1 MSGSRAQARE
11 CLRAHTHKPA
21 RARLCAFAIARH
33 TQASGERASRAARVR
48 WRGCAPARASPSHSP
63 PPAPLASF
71 ACLCPLARLCAQATS
86 AEGKVA
92 FVTPPPGAKVGERI
106 SFPGFEGEA
115 AAPSRVDKKKL
126 FELVAP
132 QLAVAEGGVAAW
144 NGVPFMTSAGPCT
157 VESIPAGSPIK

>member
-1 MSGSRAQARE
+1 MR
-11 CLRAHTHKPA
+11 
-21 RARLCAFAIARH
+21 
-33 TQASGERASRAARVR
+33 
-48 WRGCAPARASPSHSP
+48 
-63 PPAPLASF
+63 
-71 ACLCPLARLCAQATS
+71 AQATS

-106 SFPGFEGEA
+106 SFAGFEGEA